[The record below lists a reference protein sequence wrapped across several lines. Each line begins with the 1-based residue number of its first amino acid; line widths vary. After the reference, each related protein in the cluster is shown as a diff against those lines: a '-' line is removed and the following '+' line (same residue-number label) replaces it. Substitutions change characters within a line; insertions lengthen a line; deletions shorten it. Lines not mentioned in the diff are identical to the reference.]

1 MTNEIKLI
9 AVDLDGTLLDSKHE
23 LSPRTE
29 AALKAAIDK
38 GVQVVLATGKT
49 RASAQPIID
58 RLGLKSPGIFLQGLA
73 VYESDGTLRY
83 QQTLDAALVRQ
94 VITFAEDRGFVVVA
108 YAGGRILMRAD
119 NAVSETLTA
128 YGEPMPEAIGPI
140 QNIADD
146 MPLNKLVLFGDPKRI
161 KALRW
166 QLSMQLNGSATLT
179 QAQVP
184 SMVEVLPPGASK
196 GTTLKRLLKD
206 MGIAPENVLALGD
219 GENDI
224 AMLEV
229 AGIGVAVGNADEKLK
244 AAADHVVATNDAGG
258 VAEAI
263 VRFVLGGKPVAEPAD
278 KPSTNSSTD
287 SNGA

>member
-23 LSPRTE
+23 LSARTE

-49 RASAQPIID
+49 RASAQSIID

-108 YAGGRILMRAD
+108 YAGGRILIRSE
-119 NAVSETLTA
+119 NAVSETLIA

-140 QNIADD
+140 QNIVDD
-146 MPLNKLVLFGDPKRI
+146 MPLNKLMLWGDPKRI

-166 QLSMQLNGSATLT
+166 QLSMQLNGSAALT

-263 VRFVLGGKPVAEPAD
+263 VRFVLGGKPVGETAG
-278 KPSTNSSTD
+278 KPSTTSSTN
-287 SNGA
+287 STGA